1 MERYKGLLGPG
12 YVCDVLRQTIMA
24 ERHEDE
30 KLLTSRWPGS
40 RGRGR
45 VRNLGQ
51 DITSKTMTP
60 VISVISQ

>member
-1 MERYKGLLGPG
+1 MERYKGLLGLG

-24 ERHEDE
+24 ESHEDA

-45 VRNLGQ
+45 VR
-51 DITSKTMTP
+51 S
-60 VISVISQ
+60 